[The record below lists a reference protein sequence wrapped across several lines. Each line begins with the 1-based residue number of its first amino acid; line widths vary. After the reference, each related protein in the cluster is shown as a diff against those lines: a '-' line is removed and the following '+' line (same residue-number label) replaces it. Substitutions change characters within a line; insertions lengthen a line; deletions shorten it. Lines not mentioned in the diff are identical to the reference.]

1 MRSTGAKQ
9 DDINPESSATHL
21 LVFSVPP
28 PQTKYLVL
36 TIREDVFGNEEAKF
50 RIDWPLPKEGWDI
63 EDAGPGVLDLDV
75 ADLVRQ
81 QRRLDKERL
90 RETLAKRRAVEHEAK
105 MKMRTWTSSSGTTT
119 KAALMS
125 RTGNNLKFKH
135 SSGEVITMTIDQL
148 SKDDQDYINK
158 GGR

>member
-1 MRSTGAKQ
+1 MGTY
-9 DDINPESSATHL
+9 
-21 LVFSVPP
+21 

-50 RIDWPLPKEGWDI
+50 RIDWPLPIAGWDA
-63 EDAGPGVLDLDV
+63 EDAGLDLPDLDLDV

-90 RETLAKRRAVEHEAK
+90 RETLAKRRAAEHEAK

-125 RTGNNLKFKH
+125 RTGNKLKFK
-135 SSGEVITMTIDQL
+135 SSTGEVIEMTIDQL